1 MAVFCWFWLIPTHTY
16 ILTYIHAHTYTH
28 THTYILTHTHIHVYP
43 LSFIHALKLEVMQ
56 KKKTLRDLIGLQVR
70 GSHGKTNDLH
80 SSMRVIGVS
89 PANMLPTEQRVAWST
104 GKSKGVTSQKVA
116 QGEVTAWNHKGVLL
130 CKLSL
135 HPQSTPWL
143 KSSHYPCSSR
153 GCAGDTGLCHCGGVE
168 GLSK

>member
-1 MAVFCWFWLIPTHTY
+1 
-16 ILTYIHAHTYTH
+16 
-28 THTYILTHTHIHVYP
+28 
-43 LSFIHALKLEVMQ
+43 MQ

-143 KSSHYPCSSR
+143 KSSQYPCSSR

-168 GLSK
+168 GLSKKEKKTEKTHEHGQQCDGVAGEGGGGGCIGGKR